1 MGTGTAGLIT
11 SLNYHSLSKN
21 LTESLEVAASLITLQ
36 GKLDSLTAVVLQ
48 TRRLDLLTTEK
59 GGLCLF
65 LDEDC
70 YFYTNKLGVVK
81 EAAKNLTNRAS
92 RIHQHLSKSWENW
105 LSNWDWMPWVLPLLG
120 PLLTLTLILT
130 FSPCLRHLFSNFFQ
144 DCL

>member
-48 TRRLDLLTTEK
+48 TRRGLDRLTAEK

-65 LDEDC
+65 LGFPGGSEVKASAWNVGDPGSIPGSRRA
-70 YFYTNKLGVVK
+70 LGKGNGNLLQYSCSSHGGRSLVGYSPWGRK
-81 EAAKNLTNRAS
+81 ESDMT
-92 RIHQHLSKSWENW
+92 E
-105 LSNWDWMPWVLPLLG
+105 
-120 PLLTLTLILT
+120 
-130 FSPCLRHLFSNFFQ
+130 
-144 DCL
+144 